1 MTANNSHA
9 WLWTDRLIS
18 ASKVLKLMNLK
29 SLLSREAAFFLRLWD
44 EHWHFFFFSPDK
56 TVALFHCSTVM
67 SGEKKK
73 IATTAIMDVY
83 KF

>member
-44 EHWHFFFFSPDK
+44 EHWHFFFSPDK
-56 TVALFHCSTVM
+56 TVALFHCSTVI